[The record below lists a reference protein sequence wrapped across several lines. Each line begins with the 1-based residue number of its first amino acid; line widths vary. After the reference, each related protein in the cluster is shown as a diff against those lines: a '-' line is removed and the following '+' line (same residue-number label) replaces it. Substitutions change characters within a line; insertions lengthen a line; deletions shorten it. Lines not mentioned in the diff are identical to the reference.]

1 MAKEKKVSVRE
12 THKYTTSSDDESSDD
27 EVDYTEL
34 FKGLD
39 RSKVEKLMN

>member
-1 MAKEKKVSVRE
+1 MAKDKKVSVRE
-12 THKYTTSSDDESSDD
+12 TLKYTTSSDDESSDD

-39 RSKVEKLMN
+39 RSKVDKIN